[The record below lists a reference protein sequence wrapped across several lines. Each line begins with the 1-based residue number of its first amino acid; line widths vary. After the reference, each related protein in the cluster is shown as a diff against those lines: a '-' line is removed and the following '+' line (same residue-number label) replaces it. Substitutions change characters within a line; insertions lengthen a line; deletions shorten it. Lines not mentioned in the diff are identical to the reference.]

1 MLVRKTK
8 KGVIIMKK
16 TVLVIG
22 GSKGIGFATAKKF
35 MENDFNV
42 IITGRNIERL
52 KKASIA
58 LNNCPYIIW
67 DVKDVS
73 KAEEYVAT
81 AHDCFGSIDVFVNNA
96 GIVTDAQW
104 NGEGFPNVSMS
115 TWDDT
120 MDVNLRGIYF
130 LCQAEAKYMIKNA
143 IKGHI
148 VNVCSEMGFR
158 AAPDAYGISKWGVR
172 GMTLGIARSLA
183 THKIVV
189 NAVAPGET
197 ATEILRQKEDVITKM
212 DSPRGIRAMPC
223 EIANAI
229 YFLATDDNMIGTILQ
244 TDGGRSL
251 Y

>member
-1 MLVRKTK
+1 
-8 KGVIIMKK
+8 MKK

-22 GSKGIGFATAKKF
+22 GSKGIGFATAQKF
-35 MENDFNV
+35 IENNFNV
-42 IITGRNIERL
+42 IITGRNVEKLKIASKKLNDCSYIE
-52 KKASIA
+52 
-58 LNNCPYIIW
+58 W
-67 DVKDVS
+67 DIKDIS
-73 KAEEYVAT
+73 KADEYLT
-81 AHDCFGSIDVFVNNA
+81 RAHTFFGNIDIFINNA

-104 NGEGFPNVSMS
+104 NGEGFPNVSVS
-115 TWDDT
+115 TWDET

-130 LCQAEAKYMIKNA
+130 LCQAEAKYMIKNS

-158 AAPDAYGISKWGVR
+158 AASDAYGISKWGVR

-183 THKIVV
+183 PNIVV

-197 ATEILRQKEDVITKM
+197 ATEILRQTEGVETKM
-212 DSPRGIRAMPC
+212 NSPRGIRAMPK
-223 EIANAI
+223 EIADAI
-229 YFLATDDNMIGTILQ
+229 YFLATDNNAIGTILL